1 MEYKNVK
8 KEFYMHVSIVLD
20 HPYTLESSKNVPHKR
35 SYCAALAVN
44 VIDSLKAQNHTVDVI
59 DLQADRYNP
68 VITKEGLTNWR
79 TKEYVDEQS
88 QNYLLRLKKADE
100 IIFIF
105 PVWWEVMPAMLKG
118 FIDKVFCKGQV
129 KKIAGQRQILNL
141 KTKIRVLAVIGTPN
155 IIYKLHYR
163 NPLGNMLKR
172 GVFGKLGL
180 KDFKITYFNAEDQ
193 TERKRLWALKKV
205 GKYIL

>member
-1 MEYKNVK
+1 
-8 KEFYMHVSIVLD
+8 MHVALVLD
-20 HPYTLESSKNVPHKR
+20 HPYTLESSQNIFHKR
-35 SYCAALAVN
+35 SYSAGLAEN
-44 VIDSLKAQNHTVDVI
+44 AIASLKAQHHTVDVI
-59 DLQADRYNP
+59 DLQADKYNP
-68 VITKEGLTNWR
+68 VITKEGLISWR
-79 TKEYVDEQS
+79 TKKYVDIES

-129 KKIAGQRQILNL
+129 EKIAGQRQILNL

-172 GVFGKLGL
+172 GVFGKIGL
-180 KDFKITYFNAEDQ
+180 KDFKIIYFNAEDQ
-193 TERKRLWALKKV
+193 TEKKRLRALKSV